1 MGSQQTY
8 LLARLATVWS
18 GPDRSLF
25 WRPLER
31 AGPHGPENWDRSLV
45 PKCTVQSQ
53 FYGPVSS
60 MEMETVKKTGL
71 YGLASPDRSPAQS
84 LENWDRTVCSSLRP
98 DCKSGNC
105 NSERFGAY
113 ERY

>member
-1 MGSQQTY
+1 MAT
-8 LLARLATVWS
+8 RLATVRS

-31 AGPHGPENWDRSLV
+31 AGPHGPENWDRSPV
-45 PKCTVQSQ
+45 PKSVVQSQ

-71 YGLASPDRSPAQS
+71 YSLAPLDRSPVRS
-84 LENWDRTVCSSLRP
+84 LENWNWTVRSSLKP
-98 DCKSGNC
+98 DCKSGNR
-105 NSERFGAY
+105 NSKRFGAY
-113 ERY
+113 ERYS